1 MAIVK
6 CGRGH
11 TYDNSVYMVCPTCS
25 GGNNVRNFNNY
36 SDIPTSALDPISKTA
51 PAGGNFGGAD
61 PIGATQPVGGFGGNS
76 SSDIGPTI
84 GFKPVNEK
92 ASDDIGRTE
101 IPDILHGKGNSN
113 GGLLPVV
120 GWLVC
125 IDGAGTGKDYRL
137 MPKINTV
144 GRGANHDVNIEDDVQ
159 ISSHVQAKIAY
170 DPMHN
175 NFTLVS
181 GEGAGTLNYLNGNA
195 VYTYASLEA
204 YDVVKMGNTK
214 LMFVPFCSDRFQ
226 WSKVDSTQ
234 DQDHVMS

>member
-11 TYDNSVYMVCPTCS
+11 TYDNSVYMTCPTCS
-25 GGNNVRNFNNY
+25 GGKNVRNFNNY
-36 SDIPTSALDPISKTA
+36 SDIPTGGLDQISKTA
-51 PAGGNFGGAD
+51 PVGGNFGGAD

-76 SSDIGPTI
+76 GSDIGPTI
-84 GFKPVNEK
+84 GFESVKEK
-92 ASDDIGRTE
+92 EPDAIGRTE
-101 IPDILHGKGNSN
+101 TPDILNGKGNSS
-113 GGLLPVV
+113 LAVV

-125 IDGAGTGKDYRL
+125 IDGASTGKDYRL

-144 GRGANHDVNIEDDVQ
+144 GRGANHDVNIANDVQ

-170 DPMHN
+170 DPKHN

-181 GEGAGTLNYLNGNA
+181 GEGAGNINYLNGNA
-195 VYTYASLEA
+195 VYTPTSLEA
-204 YDVVKMGNTK
+204 YDVVEMGNTK

-226 WSKVDSTQ
+226 WSKVASTQ